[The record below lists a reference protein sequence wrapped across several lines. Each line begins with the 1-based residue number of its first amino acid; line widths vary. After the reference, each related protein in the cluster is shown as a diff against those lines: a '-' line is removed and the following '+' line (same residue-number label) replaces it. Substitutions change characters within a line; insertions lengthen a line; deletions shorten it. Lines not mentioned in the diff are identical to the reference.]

1 MTLILNKALELGDRE
16 IISLAGG
23 GGKTTLMFAL
33 GRELSADKKG
43 VLLTTTT
50 KIWDP
55 ESSPEFSLFLSKDL
69 KGLKQWVGE
78 NLGRDH
84 CLVVA
89 QEKLNNGKLAG
100 IPPFWVDE
108 LLSIK
113 DLSYVVVEA
122 DGAAGRPLKAPR
134 EGEPVLPQATTLM
147 IPVVGIDAL
156 GCPLNE
162 KHVFRA
168 RIAMKILEA
177 EEGAV
182 IDEGMIARLLA
193 ATLGNRPAGAK
204 VIPFINKV
212 DLPDGLERGR
222 RLARVLLESIP
233 CTFKRVLL
241 GQALRSPAVEEIAIR

>member
-1 MTLILNKALELGDRE
+1 MTSTLGRALELEDRE

-23 GGKTTLMFAL
+23 GGKTALMFAL
-33 GRELSADKKG
+33 GRELSADRKG

-50 KIWDP
+50 KIRDP

-69 KGLKQWVGE
+69 KDLKQWVGE
-78 NLGRDH
+78 NLGRGRY
-84 CLVVA
+84 LVVA
-89 QEKLNNGKLAG
+89 QEKLDSGKLAG
-100 IPPFWVDE
+100 IPPSWVDE

-134 EGEPVLPQATTLM
+134 EGEPVLPQATTLL

-156 GCPLNE
+156 GSPLNE
-162 KHVFRA
+162 EHVFRA

-193 ATLGNRPAGAK
+193 ATLGNRPAGSK
-204 VIPFINKV
+204 IIPFINKV

-222 RLARVLLESIP
+222 RLARVLLESVP
-233 CTFKRVLL
+233 RTFKRVLL
-241 GQALRSPAVEEIAIR
+241 GQALRSPAVEEIATR

>member
-1 MTLILNKALELGDRE
+1 MTLTLSRALELGDRE

-33 GRELSADKKG
+33 GRELSADHKG

-55 ESSPEFSLFLSKDL
+55 EPSPEFSLFLSKDL

-78 NLGRDH
+78 NLGRGGY
-84 CLVVA
+84 LVAA

-134 EGEPVLPQATTLM
+134 EGEPVLPQATTLL
-147 IPVVGIDAL
+147 IPVMGIDAL
-156 GCPLNE
+156 GCILNE
-162 KHVFRA
+162 QTCFP
-168 RIAMKILEA
+168 
-177 EEGAV
+177 G
-182 IDEGMIARLLA
+182 
-193 ATLGNRPAGAK
+193 
-204 VIPFINKV
+204 
-212 DLPDGLERGR
+212 PDRHED
-222 RLARVLLESIP
+222 P
-233 CTFKRVLL
+233 
-241 GQALRSPAVEEIAIR
+241 